1 MFSVNALIKEQAKNP
16 IEFHPIDV
24 DSCESSVQSE
34 LSFISNKLH
43 VFVFFLVLI
52 DIQLNE
58 TWNSLSTDQQYQ
70 LIFLSGKSHYFKFEF
85 EVYWFLM
92 IF

>member
-1 MFSVNALIKEQAKNP
+1 MFA
-16 IEFHPIDV
+16 
-24 DSCESSVQSE
+24 
-34 LSFISNKLH
+34 
-43 VFVFFLVLI
+43 FFLVLI

-85 EVYWFLM
+85 EV
-92 IF
+92 